1 MQTREYLSQIVR
13 FDRMIENRKMEIEQ
27 LRSIATSTTIP
38 PKDVNVKSSSD
49 KDKMGNTVVKIVEL
63 EKETSV
69 IISQRSKILRQIENI
84 PDAKM
89 YEVLY
94 QKFVDNKPNKEI
106 KLENITSVRR
116 VQQILNDALEKF
128 ESMYGYQYLIS

>member
-38 PKDVNVKSSSD
+38 HKDVNVKSSSD

-63 EKETSV
+63 EKETRCV
-69 IISQRSKILRQIENI
+69 
-84 PDAKM
+84 
-89 YEVLY
+89 
-94 QKFVDNKPNKEI
+94 
-106 KLENITSVRR
+106 
-116 VQQILNDALEKF
+116 
-128 ESMYGYQYLIS
+128 

>member
-1 MQTREYLSQIVR
+1 MQTKEYLSQIVR

-69 IISQRSKILRQIENI
+69 IISKRSKILRQIENV

-116 VQQILNDALEKF
+116 VQQILNDALTKF
-128 ESMYGYQYLIS
+128 ESMYGEQYLIS

>member
-1 MQTREYLSQIVR
+1 
-13 FDRMIENRKMEIEQ
+13 MIENRKMEIEQ

-116 VQQILNDALEKF
+116 VQQILNDALAKF

>member
-38 PKDVNVKSSSD
+38 HKDVNVKSSSD

-63 EKETSV
+63 EKKTSV

-116 VQQILNDALEKF
+116 VQQILNDALAKF

>member
-1 MQTREYLSQIVR
+1 
-13 FDRMIENRKMEIEQ
+13 MIENRKMEIEQ

-38 PKDVNVKSSSD
+38 HKDVNVKSSSD

-116 VQQILNDALEKF
+116 VQQILNDALAKF

>member
-38 PKDVNVKSSSD
+38 PKDVNVKRSSD

-116 VQQILNDALEKF
+116 VQQILNDALAKF

>member
-69 IISQRSKILRQIENI
+69 IISQRSKILRQIENV

-116 VQQILNDALEKF
+116 VQQILNDALKKF
-128 ESMYGYQYLIS
+128 ESMYGEQYLIS